1 MRDYSSERQRLGG
14 KQFADR
20 SVRLIDGD
28 VGVRGCAR
36 IGVGNGDAAEWLA
49 TKNVWLLSVGPFWIE
64 QRIVFVAVA
73 VRPAIDGDGCDVAR
87 RIESAGGNRSR
98 ELIANFAF
106 KQFKRGDQQFHS
118 SGFRLLPGWH

>member
-1 MRDYSSERQRLGG
+1 MRNCSSERQILGG

-20 SVRLIDGD
+20 SVRLIDGN

-36 IGVGNGDAAEWLA
+36 IRVGNGDAAERFA

-73 VRPAIDGDGCDVAR
+73 VRPPMDGQGDDVAG
-87 RIESAGGNRSR
+87 RIEAARR
-98 ELIANFAF
+98 E
-106 KQFKRGDQQFHS
+106 
-118 SGFRLLPGWH
+118 RLRHRLAYS

>member
-1 MRDYSSERQRLGG
+1 MRNHSSERQSLGG

-20 SVRLIDGD
+20 SVRLIDGN

-36 IGVGNGDAAEWLA
+36 IRVGNGDAAERFA
-49 TKNVWLLSVGPFWIE
+49 TKNVWLVSVGPLWIE

-73 VRPAIDGDGCDVAR
+73 MRPAIDGDGSDVAR
-87 RIESAGGNRSR
+87 WIESTSGERSR

-106 KQFKRGDQQFHS
+106 KQFKGSDQ
-118 SGFRLLPGWH
+118 